1 LPSSS
6 NRPASWTARAALA
19 SESAR
24 ATTNRATSATLR
36 PCREPLRAVR
46 ADINYP
52 FRSRCA
58 LGDRGE
64 ASTSRKHS
72 EPPHQLL
79 RAVRRRRRRLAAC
92 SLTPEIVPTPPRRGI
107 AFCGNSVM
115 MKSKPAASTFQ
126 KPVRRVVGG
135 KYENAQ
141 MRLRSDAHGA
151 APERSRFG
159 PLHDQSR
166 SWIPRARGRRVAVL
180 ESYAV
185 LGIITLPITP
195 RPCRAR

>member
-1 LPSSS
+1 MALHPERTLIENDLLTWVTCPKLGFDCFVNAFQIAHRHLGRISDSSDC
-6 NRPASWTARAALA
+6 TAAIAGLKVA
-19 SESAR
+19 
-24 ATTNRATSATLR
+24 
-36 PCREPLRAVR
+36 
-46 ADINYP
+46 
-52 FRSRCA
+52 
-58 LGDRGE
+58 
-64 ASTSRKHS
+64 
-72 EPPHQLL
+72 
-79 RAVRRRRRRLAAC
+79 
-92 SLTPEIVPTPPRRGI
+92 TPPRRGI